1 MNTCLKSLAFVC
13 VVSIVSS
20 GTGFAKITRMAALE
34 ACVAK
39 AHKEAPVSDGND
51 VNTSANAKA
60 IAHVYAS
67 CMVDKGF
74 RP

>member
-1 MNTCLKSLAFVC
+1 MKICLKTVAFAC
-13 VVSIVSS
+13 VVSIVSI
-20 GTGFAKITRMAALE
+20 GTGSAKSSRMAALE
-34 ACVAK
+34 ECMAK

-51 VNTSANAKA
+51 INTSANSKA
-60 IAHVYAS
+60 LVHIYAS